1 MNFCLLYGICSKFV
15 QNYKFQRILHESPF
29 ETNLFHKAN
38 YNACLN
44 VIPYFLNSY
53 PVSLKNELLVIF
65 SLQSFVKKLS
75 SSKIKSSVT
84 STTSMLPNFFKKK
97 YR

>member
-1 MNFCLLYGICSKFV
+1 MNFGTKQDYCTGFV
-15 QNYKFQRILHESPF
+15 QNLCKIINFQRILHESPF
-29 ETNLFHKAN
+29 GTNLFHKAN

-44 VIPYFLNSY
+44 VIPYFLNYY

-75 SSKIKSSVT
+75 SSIKAS
-84 STTSMLPNFFKKK
+84 
-97 YR
+97 